1 MKTRVQKWLW
11 ISLAAVAA
19 FQLYFVREMVAALI
33 LLGVVFAAFATLV
46 LLLNLMHRAYERAF
60 NGAEAFVR
68 SEASNR
74 PFRRL
79 RSVIAR

>member
-11 ISLAAVAA
+11 IGLAAVAA

-46 LLLNLMHRAYERAF
+46 VLLNFLQRLYDRAF
-60 NGAEAFVR
+60 SGAEVFVR
-68 SEASNR
+68 SEASSR